1 MIDVKVNGR
10 LYKAEKGKNLLAFLQ
25 ENGFSVDSPCGGRQ
39 LCGKC
44 RIFDKQQHGYIL
56 ACQNTVS
63 ENMDLQLDEHVKAT
77 SIFTK
82 NDLSDYKGQN
92 GYGMAI
98 DIGTTTVAY
107 YLVDLSTKTIIDQKS
122 ELNDQRI
129 YGADVISRISYCQ
142 TGKLGEMGNL
152 IHRQISNRMASMM
165 QDAKIDTLAKAVVV
179 GNTTM
184 MHIFTKEDPSSL
196 GYSPYTPVFLE
207 SRLYEGYDLGI
218 PAKKIIIP
226 PAISAFVGADLTAGI
241 LSSGMLDETTA
252 LLIDL
257 GTNGEI
263 VLKKGN
269 DFFATSTATGPAFEG
284 ANIEKGMG
292 GVEGAINHVRIKDDK
307 IAYETISG
315 NPIGLSGSGLIDLV
329 AILLKKGIIDETG
342 CFDTSKLKEKK
353 DFYLTENVYLTQKDI
368 RQFQLAKSA
377 VISGIE
383 TLAEMANVELKTIN
397 MTFLAGGFGFYLN
410 LENAFYT
417 GLLPK
422 ELRGKI
428 TSVGNSA
435 GSGAIQMLL
444 DSRTVDS
451 ISEITE
457 NVKIIDLSNNRKFT
471 DRFMNNMLF

>member
-179 GNTTM
+179 GNTTIC
-184 MHIFTKEDPSSL
+184 IFLPKKIL
-196 GYSPYTPVFLE
+196 
-207 SRLYEGYDLGI
+207 RLSGI
-218 PAKKIIIP
+218 PHTRRFFWSRAFMKDMTWESLPKKSLFHP
-226 PAISAFVGADLTAGI
+226 PFRL
-241 LSSGMLDETTA
+241 LS
-252 LLIDL
+252 
-257 GTNGEI
+257 
-263 VLKKGN
+263 
-269 DFFATSTATGPAFEG
+269 
-284 ANIEKGMG
+284 
-292 GVEGAINHVRIKDDK
+292 VRILRRGYFQ
-307 IAYETISG
+307 AAC
-315 NPIGLSGSGLIDLV
+315 LM
-329 AILLKKGIIDETG
+329 
-342 CFDTSKLKEKK
+342 KLRH
-353 DFYLTENVYLTQKDI
+353 Y
-368 RQFQLAKSA
+368 
-377 VISGIE
+377 
-383 TLAEMANVELKTIN
+383 
-397 MTFLAGGFGFYLN
+397 
-410 LENAFYT
+410 
-417 GLLPK
+417 
-422 ELRGKI
+422 
-428 TSVGNSA
+428 
-435 GSGAIQMLL
+435 
-444 DSRTVDS
+444 
-451 ISEITE
+451 
-457 NVKIIDLSNNRKFT
+457 
-471 DRFMNNMLF
+471 